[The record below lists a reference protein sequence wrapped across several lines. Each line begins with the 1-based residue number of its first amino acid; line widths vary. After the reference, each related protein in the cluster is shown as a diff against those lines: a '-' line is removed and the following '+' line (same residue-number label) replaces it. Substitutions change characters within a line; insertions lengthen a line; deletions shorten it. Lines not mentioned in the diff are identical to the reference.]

1 MQRKRGELVPIGE
14 VVSGLDDVPAVSA
27 GGPPAALSA
36 PNLEWVGNR
45 GGRAS
50 ASQQTFRRQGSG
62 CRVGRTTGRRPLPV
76 FDSNHVPH
84 LEGT

>member
-36 PNLEWVGNR
+36 PE
-45 GGRAS
+45 
-50 ASQQTFRRQGSG
+50 
-62 CRVGRTTGRRPLPV
+62 P
-76 FDSNHVPH
+76 
-84 LEGT
+84 